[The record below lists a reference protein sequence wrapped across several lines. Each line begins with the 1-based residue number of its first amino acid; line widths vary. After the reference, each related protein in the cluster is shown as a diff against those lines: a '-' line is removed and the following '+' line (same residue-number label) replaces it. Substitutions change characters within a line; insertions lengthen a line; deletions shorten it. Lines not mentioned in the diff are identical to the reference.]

1 MSLFPS
7 FAGDAGAMAIVLK
20 TVLLTGGH
28 EAFPFYVSD
37 RRTPADDLSDA
48 ETGHGPP
55 RSLGTWC
62 CSVSNANCSG
72 DMNL

>member
-1 MSLFPS
+1 MSLFPC

-48 ETGHGPP
+48 ETGHA
-55 RSLGTWC
+55 RRAARC
-62 CSVSNANCSG
+62 CGVSNANCSG